1 MTYKEVAIERLES
14 INLDKDIAQNIADYL
29 SDNFRTSIFND
40 FRDDVFED
48 WYNEVEYEQTT
59 SN

>member
-1 MTYKEVAIERLES
+1 MTYKEVAIKRLES
-14 INLDKDIAQNIADYL
+14 INLDKDVAQNIADYL
-29 SDNFRTSIFND
+29 SDNFRTSAFND
-40 FRDDVFED
+40 FRDDTFED